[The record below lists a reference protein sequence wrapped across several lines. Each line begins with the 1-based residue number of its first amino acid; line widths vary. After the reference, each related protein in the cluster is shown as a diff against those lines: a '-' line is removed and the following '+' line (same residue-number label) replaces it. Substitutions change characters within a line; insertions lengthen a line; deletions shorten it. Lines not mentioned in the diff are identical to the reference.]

1 MKALA
6 VILLPLLLGAC
17 ATLPKAQ
24 RPVEPKHAVA
34 DQTIHIVS
42 HGWHTGVIVETADL
56 TRVMPV
62 LAKRFPD
69 AKYLEVGWG
78 DAGFYQADKITAGL
92 AIKALFWPTPTVV
105 HVVGMDDE
113 PERYFPYSE
122 VRKVK
127 VSREGMDQLMRFLKS
142 SFRTTSQGEVIR
154 MRHGLYGD
162 SQFYQGTG
170 DYHLFN
176 GCNKWTS
183 KALYSSGFDIHPTLK
198 ITSSSVMREVR

>member
-6 VILLPLLLGAC
+6 IIVLPLLGAC
-17 ATLPKAQ
+17 ATLPEAQ
-24 RPVEPKHAVA
+24 RLVKHEHAVA
-34 DQTIHIVS
+34 DRSIHVVS
-42 HGWHTGVIVETADL
+42 HGWHTGVIVQTADL
-56 TRVMPV
+56 TRLMPV

-69 AKYLEVGWG
+69 AKSLEVGWG

-122 VRKVK
+122 VRKVQ
-127 VSREGMDQLMRFLKS
+127 VSSEGIDQLMRFLKS
-142 SFRTTSQGEVIR
+142 SFQTTAQGEVMRIR
-154 MRHGLYGD
+154 TGLYGD

-183 KALYSSGFDIHPTLK
+183 KALYSSGFDIHPLFK
-198 ITSSSVMREVR
+198 LSSFSVMSEVR

>member
-6 VILLPLLLGAC
+6 ILTLLLLGAC

-24 RPVEPKHAVA
+24 RPVIPKDAVA
-34 DQTIHIVS
+34 DQTIHVVS
-42 HGWHTGVIVETADL
+42 HGWHTGVIVEATEL

-105 HVVGMDDE
+105 HVVGLDAE

-142 SFRTTSQGEVIR
+142 SFQTTAQGEVIR
-154 MRHGLYGD
+154 MRTGLYGD

-198 ITSSSVMREVR
+198 ITSSSVMRQVR

>member
-6 VILLPLLLGAC
+6 ILPLLLLGAC

-24 RPVEPKHAVA
+24 RPVIPKDAVA
-34 DQTIHIVS
+34 DQTIHVIS
-42 HGWHTGVIVETADL
+42 HGWHTGVIVEATDL
-56 TRVMPV
+56 TRLMPV

-78 DAGFYQADKITAGL
+78 DAGFYQADKITACL

-105 HVVGMDDE
+105 HVVGMNDE
-113 PERYFPYSE
+113 PERYFPNSE
-122 VRKVK
+122 VLKVQ
-127 VSREGMDQLMRFLKS
+127 VSSKGMDHLMRFLKS
-142 SFRTTSQGEVIR
+142 SFQTTANGEVIR

-183 KALYSSGFDIHPTLK
+183 KALYSSGFDIHPLFK
-198 ITSSSVMREVR
+198 LSSFSVMSEVR